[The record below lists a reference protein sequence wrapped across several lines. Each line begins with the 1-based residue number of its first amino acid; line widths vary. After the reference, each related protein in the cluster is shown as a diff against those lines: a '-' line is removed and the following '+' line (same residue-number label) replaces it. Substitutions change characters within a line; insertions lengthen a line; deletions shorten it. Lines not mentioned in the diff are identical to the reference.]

1 MSGSYV
7 NNFHIDDAIQ
17 LENNSRDFLQ
27 RVARMNE
34 TANYLVD
41 HISTYATGHNSVVSN
56 IYYPKLCRSADYYR
70 ARMRP
75 ATQDFT
81 PGYGG
86 LFTMEFITVEVA
98 TEFLNS
104 LQLHKGPSIGA
115 NITLALPYV
124 QMVFQKE
131 KDWAAR
137 HGLKETIVRISV
149 GLEDKNSLL
158 NCLLQ
163 ALQAADKI
171 KSRI

>member
-1 MSGSYV
+1 MQR
-7 NNFHIDDAIQ
+7 AAQ
-17 LENNSRDFLQ
+17 L
-27 RVARMNE
+27 NE

-41 HISTYATGHNSVVSN
+41 RIHPYAADPRSIVSKV
-56 IYYPKLCRSADYYR
+56 YYPKLCWSTENYH

-75 ATQDFT
+75 ATEEFT

-86 LFTMEFITVEVA
+86 LFTIEFVTVQA
-98 TEFLNS
+98 AMEFLNS

-137 HGLKETIVRISV
+137 HGVKETIVRISV
-149 GLEDKNSLL
+149 GLEDKEVLL
-158 NCLLQ
+158 GCLLR
-163 ALQAADKI
+163 ALQIADQG
-171 KSRI
+171 KSHI